1 MSTRCRPESE
11 KGAVVISLKNLRKL
25 PAPVALAIGLLVSTL
40 MLSTAAPASAQFV
53 DPATLNIRIGHQEVK
68 PTLDGF
74 AMMTTE
80 ANTNARVIP
89 PLDGSPFS
97 REAFLSGIG
106 IGQVDGPP
114 DAHVASAVMEVGYEV
129 GYPMSFAPNGI
140 TVTLNSPSVSV
151 SGAVRPELSAGV
163 TPQIN
168 IAPTPGA
175 QIEFPLGAK
184 LGAELGAQ
192 ATILPSQQLS
202 FQVGH
207 GGITEVSL
215 AKFTLTQPFA
225 YADLSN
231 THLTVTGALGPVTI
245 RTFVKFT
252 LVTGAGQAS
261 DAVYS
266 DPISL

>member
-1 MSTRCRPESE
+1 MSPNA
-11 KGAVVISLKNLRKL
+11 KRKL
-25 PAPVALAIGLLVSTL
+25 PARALLGSCPIALILL
-40 MLSTAAPASAQFV
+40 LSTAAPASAEFV
-53 DPATLNIRIGHQEVK
+53 DPAALGVRIGHQEVK
-68 PTLDGF
+68 PTLDGY
-74 AMMTTE
+74 AIMTTE

-106 IGQVDGPP
+106 IGQVDGP
-114 DAHVASAVMEVGYEV
+114 AGARVAGAVMEVGYEV
-129 GYPMSFAPNGI
+129 GYPVAFAPNGI

-151 SGAVRPELSAGV
+151 TGAVKPQISAGV

-168 IAPTPGA
+168 IAPVPGA
-175 QIEFPLGAK
+175 QVEFPLQAQ

-207 GGITEVSL
+207 GGITETTL
-215 AKFTLTQPFA
+215 AKFTLTQPLA

-252 LVTGAGQAS
+252 LVTGAGQTT

-266 DPISL
+266 DPIAL

>member
-1 MSTRCRPESE
+1 M
-11 KGAVVISLKNLRKL
+11 ISPKNLRKL
-25 PAPVALAIGLLVSTL
+25 PALLAPAVGLLVSTL
-40 MLSTAAPASAQFV
+40 LVGTAAPASAEFV
-53 DPATLNIRIGHQEVK
+53 DPATLNVRIGHQEVK

-74 AMMTTE
+74 AIMTTE
-80 ANTNARVIP
+80 ANTDARVIP

-114 DAHVASAVMEVGYEV
+114 AGHVASAVMEVGYEV

-151 SGAVRPELSAGV
+151 SGAVRPEISAGV

-168 IAPTPGA
+168 LAPTPGA
-175 QIEFPLGAK
+175 QIEFPLSAK

-192 ATILPSQQLS
+192 ATVLPSQQLS

-215 AKFTLTQPFA
+215 AKFTLTQPLA

-231 THLTVTGALGPVTI
+231 THITVTGALGPVTI

-252 LVTGAGQAS
+252 LVTAAGQTS